1 MACLQAELERLAS
14 LASPGKEV
22 KNMLQK
28 IRFSI
33 IFKKLP
39 NIPPQNNFFPTLFM
53 YDP

>member
-28 IRFSI
+28 IRFSM

-39 NIPPQNNFFPTLFM
+39 NITPQNKFFSHVI
-53 YDP
+53 YV